1 MRFRKKFTKFRN
13 YMTGESINIII
24 RRYGKT
30 QTAMA
35 KMLGES
41 PQNFNS
47 ILRSKDVKS
56 STIERVAAALGIS
69 IGALYGESEI
79 PISQATAIGQS
90 AAVVGNGNHLNANET
105 RLLGLLEE
113 KDRQIARQQSQ
124 ISKLLDMLSEK

>member
-1 MRFRKKFTKFRN
+1 
-13 YMTGESINIII
+13 MTGESINIII
-24 RRYGKT
+24 RRYGKS

-35 KMLGES
+35 KLLGES

-47 ILRSKDVKS
+47 ILRAKDVKS
-56 STIERVAAALGIS
+56 STVERVAAALGIS
-69 IGALYGESEI
+69 IGTLYGESET

-113 KDRQIARQQSQ
+113 KDRQISRQQSQ
-124 ISKLLDMLSEK
+124 ITKLLDMLSEKK